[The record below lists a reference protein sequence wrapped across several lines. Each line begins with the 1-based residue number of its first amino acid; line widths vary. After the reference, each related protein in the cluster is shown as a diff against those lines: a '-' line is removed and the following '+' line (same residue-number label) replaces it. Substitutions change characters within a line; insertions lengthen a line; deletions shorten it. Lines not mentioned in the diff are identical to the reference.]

1 MNKLFIRQIV
11 FAVALA
17 VIASG
22 FNSVQAQTPTPY
34 TPEYTP
40 VLSNGGTYLTGLPL
54 PDVVLQRKTTTQYST
69 GIPWDNNQGWWMWR
83 GSGNEITQTLDRLVG
98 KNCYVQEYYRNP
110 NNNYLEL
117 KAESEFKYE
126 QGAPDRY
133 EFWGNALFIGVDSYW
148 SDPND
153 ENSLVISTFTKNQM
167 RFSIGVDAGISSS
180 DYSATESGMVYK
192 PDYAFS
198 LDKVYLGNGFINNRL
213 PESQAASINNGN
225 TNNNGEDPFIEN
237 YFAVVGL
244 KGTLYILPDPNND
257 DVYRSKITNNNRNR
271 HLVIDESCTI
281 ICPEGAK
288 LEIESFSLDQNQSE
302 LPFALFPVCG
312 NIVGNGKVLYH
323 SQRED
328 VIYVLG
334 NNAEFTGKTTIQTDW
349 DPDSARFNHAYVVSG
364 DGTSYTGIKGSEIF
378 IENGNL
384 VLQNNHI
391 LNNLGSNP
399 DNAAHTRIIGS
410 DAVTTN
416 PFVAGYHYPDAAHH
430 DQTELLILRNDKD
443 TAYYGAIMKGHEQEI
458 AAVDEQGAPILD
470 EQGNQV
476 RYHNYAYINHNYA
489 YTGDTKDFEQL
500 RKEGA
505 ATLKLYCAGSDG
517 GIRAESF
524 VISSGR
530 VDFNGYFKGDLTVNA
545 GATFSPDS
553 WNWGNDSAIAVGDNS
568 VTYGDKTYDAV
579 TIDGDIVNNGGKIE
593 FNFSSYGTG
602 KNDVISF
609 INNGTFDK
617 DDSSFINLAFMENDP
632 SAWQTE
638 NAKYLMIKG
647 GGFADGDYSYL
658 LTNTYGNMQTLRQFA
673 LLGEGGNLYLV
684 TTYYIPE
691 PSTWALLILG
701 AAGLLYW
708 RRKNGRR

>member
-34 TPEYTP
+34 SPEYTP
-40 VLSNGGTYLTGLPL
+40 VLSKGGTYLTGLPL
-54 PDVVLQRKTTTQYST
+54 PDVILQRKTTTQYGT
-69 GIPWDNNQGWWMWR
+69 GIPWDNNQGWWVKR
-83 GSGNEITQTLDRLVG
+83 DDGSYTEIYDPLVALQG
-98 KNCYVQEYYRNP
+98 KNCYVQEYYKIP
-110 NNNYLEL
+110 DSSTIGGYLEL
-117 KAESEFKYE
+117 KTNS
-126 QGAPDRY
+126 QT
-133 EFWGNALFIGVDSYW
+133 EFWGNALFVGVNTYLTDS
-148 SDPND
+148 SDPN
-153 ENSLVISTFTKNQM
+153 LMVKSTFTNNQM
-167 RFSIGVDAGISSS
+167 RFSISID
-180 DYSATESGMVYK
+180 ATEYDKESDMVYDPSK
-192 PDYAFS
+192 AFS
-198 LDKVYLGNGFINNRL
+198 MDKIYLGNGYINNRL
-213 PESQAASINNGN
+213 NEAKPTSGTSGDSGSGN
-225 TNNNGEDPFIEN
+225 STDKP
-237 YFAVVGL
+237 YYAVVGL
-244 KGTLYILPDPNND
+244 KGTVYVLPDTNND

-271 HLVIDESCTI
+271 HMVIDEACTI

-288 LEIESFSLDQNQSE
+288 LELESFSLDQNQSE
-302 LPFALFPVCG
+302 LPFALFPICG
-312 NIVGNGKVLYH
+312 NVKGNGKVLYH

-399 DNAAHTRIIGS
+399 ANKAHTRIIGS

-545 GATFSPDS
+545 GAIFSPDS

-647 GGFADGDYSYL
+647 GGFDDGDYSYL
-658 LTNTYGNMQTLRQFA
+658 LTNTYGNMQTLRQFG
-673 LLGEGGNLYLV
+673 LLGEGGNLYLI
-684 TTYYIPE
+684 TRYYVPE
-691 PSTWALLILG
+691 PSTWALMILG

>member
-1 MNKLFIRQIV
+1 MKTNFIRQIV

-34 TPEYTP
+34 SPEYTP
-40 VLSNGGTYLTGLPL
+40 VLSKGGTYLTGLPL
-54 PDVVLQRKTTTQYST
+54 PDVILQRKTTTQYGT
-69 GIPWDNNQGWWMWR
+69 GIPWDNNQGWWVKR
-83 GSGNEITQTLDRLVG
+83 DDGSYTEIYDPLVALQG
-98 KNCYVQEYYRNP
+98 KNCYVQEYYKIP
-110 NNNYLEL
+110 DSSTIGGYLEL
-117 KAESEFKYE
+117 RTGS
-126 QGAPDRY
+126 QT
-133 EFWGNALFIGVDSYW
+133 EFWGNALFVGVNTYLTDS
-148 SDPND
+148 SDPN
-153 ENSLVISTFTKNQM
+153 LVVKSTFTKNQM
-167 RFSIGVDAGISSS
+167 RFSVFID
-180 DYSATESGMVYK
+180 ATEYDKESDMVYD
-192 PDYAFS
+192 PDKAFS
-198 LDKVYLGNGFINNRL
+198 MDKIYLGNGYINNRL
-213 PESQAASINNGN
+213 NEAKPTSGTSGDSGSGN
-225 TNNNGEDPFIEN
+225 STDKP
-237 YFAVVGL
+237 YYAVVGL
-244 KGTLYILPDPNND
+244 KGTVYVLPDTNND

-271 HLVIDESCTI
+271 HMVIDEACTI

-288 LEIESFSLDQNQSE
+288 LELESFSLDQNQSE
-302 LPFALFPVCG
+302 LPFALFPICG
-312 NIVGNGKVLYH
+312 NVKGNGKVLYH

-399 DNAAHTRIIGS
+399 DNTAHTRVIGS

-416 PFVAGYHYPDAAHH
+416 PFVAGYHYPDASHH

-524 VISSGR
+524 VISSGQ

-553 WNWGNDSAIAVGDNS
+553 WNWGNDSAIAVGENS
-568 VTYGDKTYDAV
+568 VTYGNKTYDAV

-617 DDSSFINLAFMENDP
+617 DDRSFINLAFMENDP

-647 GGFADGDYSYL
+647 GGFEDGDYSFL
-658 LTNTYGNMQTLRQFA
+658 LTDTYGNMQTLRQFG
-673 LLGEGGNLYLV
+673 LLGKDGNLYLV
-684 TTYYIPE
+684 TRYYVPE
-691 PSTWALLILG
+691 PSTWALMILG